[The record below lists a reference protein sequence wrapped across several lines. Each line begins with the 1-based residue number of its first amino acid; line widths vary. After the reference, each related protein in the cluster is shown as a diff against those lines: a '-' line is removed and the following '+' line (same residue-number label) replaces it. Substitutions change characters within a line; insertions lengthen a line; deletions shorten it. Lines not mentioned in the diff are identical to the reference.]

1 MGISYAKWDGDI
13 WVQVEDGVV
22 RRNLPR
28 RTGTARSWH
37 ENGELEE
44 EYELVDGV
52 VVGERRQWH
61 DNGVLAKTEPHVSGR
76 VHGTVRQ
83 WNREGNM
90 LGEYTMTDGR
100 GVQREWNEDGTISME
115 HEHFSEGT
123 ARVKVF
129 DDLGKAHESFM
140 WNGKRVSKKKFLE
153 RLGLPQEGQMPSG
166 GQDSPS
172 CSRPSRSGEGGVT
185 IMNEPEEEAIKEE
198 TKEIDPN
205 HIQML
210 YWLEKIKGP
219 RLEAEPGAMA
229 ELLRATRILLRADPR
244 LSAKVIQAYRTAGFS
259 EELIARHFGGDSH
272 DRKGKK
278 RKRP

>member
-1 MGISYAKWDGDI
+1 MVVAADESDPPIPVRDDACGECSYVEMERTMGISYSKWDGDT

-22 RRNLPR
+22 RRNLPK

-83 WNREGNM
+83 WNRDGKL

-100 GVQREWNEDGTISME
+100 GVTREWDEDGTLVLE
-115 HEHFSEGT
+115 HEQISES
-123 ARVKVF
+123 ASRSKVF
-129 DDLGKAHESFM
+129 DDLGKAHEVFL
-140 WNGKRVSKKKFLE
+140 WNGKRVSKKKFVE
-153 RLGLPQEGQMPSG
+153 RWGQPEEGQMLCG

-172 CSRPSRSGEGGVT
+172 IFPPSRSGERGVT
-185 IMNEPEEEAIKEE
+185 IMNEAERGTPSNENQRDRPESHTNAVLARANQR
-198 TKEIDPN
+198 TKV
-205 HIQML
+205 
-210 YWLEKIKGP
+210 G
-219 RLEAEPGAMA
+219 
-229 ELLRATRILLRADPR
+229 
-244 LSAKVIQAYRTAGFS
+244 S
-259 EELIARHFGGDSH
+259 
-272 DRKGKK
+272 
-278 RKRP
+278 

>member
-1 MGISYAKWDGDI
+1 MCISYSKWVGDI

-22 RRNLPR
+22 RRNLPK

-52 VVGERRQWH
+52 VAGERRQWH

-83 WNREGNM
+83 WNREGNL

-100 GVQREWNEDGTISME
+100 GVQREWNDDGTISME
-115 HEHFSEGT
+115 HEHFSAGT

-153 RLGLPQEGQMPSG
+153 RLELPQEGQMLSG

-172 CSRPSRSGEGGVT
+172 CSLPSRSGERVVT
-185 IMNEPEEEAIKEE
+185 SMNEPEEEAIKEE
-198 TKEIDPN
+198 TKEVDPKYL
-205 HIQML
+205 QML
-210 YWLEKIKGP
+210 HSIERINGP
-219 RLEAEPGAMA
+219 KLEAERGAMA
-229 ELLRATRILLRADPR
+229 ELLRATAHLLRIEPG
-244 LSAKVIQAYRTAGFS
+244 LTAKVVQAFRTAGFS
-259 EELIARHFGGDSH
+259 EELIARHFGGDSQ
-272 DRKGKK
+272 DRKGKN